1 MRARVAAAA
10 NRTTLLADL
19 VQAMAPLDPALVEA
33 SWPAL
38 ASAVSDITRRRALV
52 VLLTPLEP
60 AAIRESLLPTLATLT
75 RHYRVVLAS
84 VSDPALDTMAATRET
99 TADAYAAAAAE
110 RTLALR
116 ESTAAMLRRMGV
128 DVVDGSPE
136 QLPPRLADHYLML
149 KATGQL

>member
-1 MRARVAAAA
+1 M
-10 NRTTLLADL
+10 
-19 VQAMAPLDPALVEA
+19 
-33 SWPAL
+33 
-38 ASAVSDITRRRALV
+38 
-52 VLLTPLEP
+52 
-60 AAIRESLLPTLATLT
+60 
-75 RHYRVVLAS
+75 VLAS